1 MTCGTYVLVTDKTTK
16 DNLRH
21 LRPSCPIA
29 EWHSISLIGHT
40 YVNIR
45 ISACACSLCT
55 CSDDACTFC
64 ACISGACISC
74 ACLWIGEMCIAWR
87 ISNITSQIPSMHACF
102 MKFSQIC
109 IHKVHDLK
117 LKGGVKKMPG
127 PLYAL
132 LAIDIENTPLVPKLF
147 ATKAVNVL
155 TGVMTNP

>member
-1 MTCGTYVLVTDKTTK
+1 MAYGTYVLATDKTAK

-64 ACISGACISC
+64 ACITGACNLLCMPRVVST
-74 ACLWIGEMCIAWR
+74 
-87 ISNITSQIPSMHACF
+87 SNTHDARLLHEILAE
-102 MKFSQIC
+102 IC
-109 IHKVHDLK
+109 IHKVHNLK
-117 LKGGVKKMPG
+117 SKGAPTTLG
-127 PLYAL
+127 PLHAL
-132 LAIDIENTPLVPKLF
+132 LVVDIENAPLPSNRLHNNQSGTS
-147 ATKAVNVL
+147 A
-155 TGVMTNP
+155 GVMTNP